1 MALGRL
7 GRWPWAYWGY
17 TTGQLESVVTVQSLA
32 TVAVRAKTLRNKT
45 MVKYRVAVALL
56 CGAGFTSL
64 LVILIK
70 LSMPSGIALLLSLL
84 LLPGSA
90 VAHLA
95 VGSREIGPPP
105 LVLAANAIVYAVV
118 LFVGL
123 SIFARGVAA
132 GKIRLAAAWLV
143 LPVVILTGLVCI
155 PALNPLWPRGM
166 MELTRQEKG
175 LQDALPVGMG
185 MDGARV
191 VLRSKG
197 IQFQEETETSQAVVL
212 EQPDRSITAAVGDR
226 VISARLETE
235 ASQFPCGYDIQV
247 VLLFGPDEIMKDRYV
262 HRLRLCP

>member
-1 MALGRL
+1 MA
-7 GRWPWAYWGY
+7 
-17 TTGQLESVVTVQSLA
+17 
-32 TVAVRAKTLRNKT
+32 
-45 MVKYRVAVALL
+45 KYRVAVALL
-56 CGAGFTSL
+56 CGAGFTAL

-95 VGSREIGPPP
+95 VGSQEIGPPL
-105 LVLAANAIVYAVV
+105 LVLAANAVVYAVV

-123 SIFARGVAA
+123 SVFGGGVPAEKMQRA
-132 GKIRLAAAWLV
+132 TIRLMF
-143 LPVVILTGLVCI
+143 PVAILIGLVCI

-166 MELTRQEKG
+166 SELTKQERT

-185 MDGARV
+185 MDGARA
-191 VLRSKG
+191 VLRSEG
-197 IQFQEETETSQAVVL
+197 IQFQEETETSQAAVIN
-212 EQPDRSITAAVGDR
+212 RSGKSITAAAGDR

-235 ASQFPCGYDIQV
+235 AGQFPCGYDIEV
-247 VLLFGPDEIMKDRYV
+247 VLLFGPDERMKDRYV